1 MRRTMLRMSRRRKD
15 EWLTWEEIAEVLG
28 KSDLGETT
36 LIRRRPPPAASGAP
50 DDDFQVDLRKAQV
63 VTLAHMFAMAS
74 DLHPRT
80 ATAFDVYKHWLDLPI
95 LIHKQKKT
103 CCKDERE
110 RQARVD
116 ECEAPAPT
124 NNKRARG
131 KWCPR

>member
-1 MRRTMLRMSRRRKD
+1 MRRIMSRRRENRKD

-28 KSDLGETT
+28 KSELGETT

-50 DDDFQVDLRKAQV
+50 DDGNSFQVDIRKAQV

-74 DLHPRT
+74 DLHPST

-103 CCKDERE
+103 CCKVQRE
-110 RQARVD
+110 RRARQD
-116 ECEAPAPT
+116 QCEAPAPT
-124 NNKRARG
+124 NNKRART
-131 KWCPR
+131 KW